1 VRQEPSGRPEARPPG
16 GSLLKDDRK
25 EEHVKRFWIS
35 CIAVAAL
42 GGAAWGQKVEVEKPD
57 GGKIIHVQTALNHL
71 TILEMNEPVDTV
83 AVGSPVFR
91 VEWRGNKVFIEPTEP
106 DVSTNLFV
114 WTPAGRFNY
123 ELDPAGIVPEMVF
136 AIDQP
141 IPDPPKV
148 TASANRASESAD
160 PSPAEILIQAKPV
173 RVHGSIP
180 DKNRVAIYLTDSLER
195 DGQVFIRYTIRN
207 ETKKAYVPGS
217 PQVWA
222 LNTPRYRESLYS
234 LANYQLRLNETARLK
249 CNGEVPL
256 EVAKSEM
263 RSSRIEAGQETTGIV
278 AIKLPGTHTGPT
290 VLRLIFLADSNGP
303 VNATLVL

>member
-1 VRQEPSGRPEARPPG
+1 
-16 GSLLKDDRK
+16 
-25 EEHVKRFWIS
+25 VKRFWIS
-35 CIAVAAL
+35 CVALAAL
-42 GGAAWGQKVEVEKPD
+42 GWPAWGQKVEVEKPD
-57 GGKIIHVQTALNHL
+57 RGKIIHVQTALNHL
-71 TILEMNEPVDTV
+71 TVLEMTEQVSTV
-83 AVGSPVFR
+83 AVGSPVFK
-91 VEWRGNKVFIEPTEP
+91 VEWRENKVFIEPTEP
-106 DVSTNLFV
+106 DVATNLFV
-114 WTPAGRFNY
+114 WTSSGRFNY
-123 ELDPAGIVPEMVF
+123 ELDPAGVVPEMVF

-148 TASANRASESAD
+148 SASARRASEPAD

-207 ETKKAYVPGS
+207 DTKKAYVPGN
-217 PQVWA
+217 PQAWA
-222 LNTPRYRESLYS
+222 LNTPRYYESLYG
-234 LANYQLRLNETARLK
+234 LANYQLSPDEMARLK

-263 RSSRIEAGQETTGIV
+263 TSSRIEAGQETTGIV

-290 VLRLIFLADSNGP
+290 VLRLIFLADSKGP
-303 VNATLVL
+303 INATLVL

>member
-1 VRQEPSGRPEARPPG
+1 M
-16 GSLLKDDRK
+16 
-25 EEHVKRFWIS
+25 KRFWIS

-57 GGKIIHVQTALNHL
+57 EGKIIHVQTALNHL

-83 AVGSPVFR
+83 AVGSPVFK

-114 WTPAGRFNY
+114 WTPLGRFNY
-123 ELDPAGIVPEMVF
+123 ELDSAGVVPQMVF

-141 IPDPPKV
+141 TLDPPKLS
-148 TASANRASESAD
+148 APANRASESTD
-160 PSPAEILIQAKPV
+160 PSPAEVLIAAKPI
-173 RVHGSIP
+173 RLQGSIP
-180 DKNRVAIYLTDSLER
+180 ERNRVAIYLTDSLER

-222 LNTPRYRESLYS
+222 LNTPRYRESLYG
-234 LANYQLRLNETARLK
+234 LANYQLSPDKTAQLK

-278 AIKLPGTHTGPT
+278 AIKLPATHTGPT
-290 VLRLIFLADSNGP
+290 VLQLIFLAGPKGP
-303 VNATLVL
+303 VTATLVL